1 MKWACY
7 KYNSVQI
14 QVPLSVDHGGGEE
27 GGGGEKI
34 QIEKS
39 TKKCC
44 ATFDF
49 VDETYDE
56 EFDADAYIIN
66 TIMIAQLFIS
76 TITFILNG

>member
-14 QVPLSVDHGGGEE
+14 QVPLSVDHGGR
-27 GGGGEKI
+27 GGGGKI

-66 TIMIAQLFIS
+66 TIMIAQLVIS
-76 TITFILNG
+76 TITFING

>member
-14 QVPLSVDHGGGEE
+14 QVPLSVDHGGR
-27 GGGGEKI
+27 GGGGKI

-44 ATFDF
+44 ATFCF
-49 VDETYDE
+49 VDDDE

-66 TIMIAQLFIS
+66 TIIIAQLFIS

>member
-14 QVPLSVDHGGGEE
+14 QVPLSVDHGGR
-27 GGGGEKI
+27 GGGGKI

-66 TIMIAQLFIS
+66 TIMIAQLVIS
-76 TITFILNG
+76 TITFIKG

>member
-14 QVPLSVDHGGGEE
+14 QVPLSVDHGGR
-27 GGGGEKI
+27 GGGGKI

-44 ATFDF
+44 ATFGF

-66 TIMIAQLFIS
+66 TIMIAQLVIS
-76 TITFILNG
+76 TITFING